1 MILEYP
7 VVQGRDLL
15 DEDLLRGVLLIGR
28 EVDLLLDAVGRQGT
42 LVLEVARGD
51 VVVA

>member
-15 DEDLLRGVLLIGR
+15 DEDLLRGVLLVGR
-28 EVDLLLDAVGRQGT
+28 EVDLLLDTIGGQRT

-51 VVVA
+51 VVIT